1 MNNTPLA
8 HDLALKRTV
17 HAPIELK
24 PIYAWRD
31 VILAV
36 EINLPPIVLLFPHGE
51 ERFDMAEVADTLGK
65 ALTNVLISQGEKDIF
80 TEKNRAWVAQI
91 CRELGGNLTEM
102 SRKQNPLRLT
112 LNSLY
117 ELIEKTLVDNNAYM
131 VAKSLL
137 LNRSRKLSVSRE
149 SAAQSAVRVIRRNS
163 QVVPW
168 NDHKVEIAVRKTF
181 LSLARDSAPAVA
193 ISKAVSE
200 RVNASNQAFV
210 RIEEVQDMV
219 QEELMKAGHYKVAEA
234 YILFRAERAAARDR
248 GETETPAAAT
258 ESTASGQETLVV
270 VKKSNGETV
279 LWEGADLRK
288 RIEFAM
294 TGLDLCLSSDEI
306 EVELRRAVYD
316 QISQKDLDA
325 TIILNSKTLIE
336 RDADFA
342 KFAGRIQLTY
352 IYEEVLGW
360 DIMRD
365 GIAKLKECHQ
375 KAFRKYVEHGIAIKR
390 LNPRL
395 LDFDLARLGGA
406 LDPSSDLEFDFLG
419 VQTLYDRY
427 LIVDKVSK
435 PSHRIETPQFFWMRV
450 AMGLFLDEKG
460 DRESKAIGLYD
471 LYKTRRFCSSTP
483 TLFNSGTLHSQL
495 SSCFPGDTPVV
506 TSTGMRNIEDIRE
519 GDHVL
524 AQDGSFRRV
533 LGTRAK
539 ANQKRLVEVALS
551 AMLGGR
557 AWIRPTED
565 HLLFAI
571 PARAAACVRQRAS
584 GGMSACVEY
593 RGKRE
598 QCFTVKSHYAAACER
613 LLESDVIEH
622 ATWIRAGELRDGDF
636 VEMLFHRVEKAAV
649 LKPVEY
655 LGSGS
660 WIETDGLLYE
670 AHHDEKRYEVR
681 TAKNQVK
688 AIRSSVPI
696 NGNFLRLVGYYL
708 SEGHCQ
714 GSDSLF
720 FTFGRTEVEF
730 ISDTVDLC
738 ERVFGIT
745 PSLKKGSGDCTC
757 VVLHSKLAVAFML
770 ALFGTGF
777 DRKKLPQCVLEAPN
791 DALEELLV
799 GVFRGDAC
807 AVHRTQLSL
816 QLSNRDLIL
825 QLFQVALKIGIL
837 PIVQKPSMSAL
848 ARVQPYVL
856 TITPSDAPRLAFKVR
871 KGIDLFDFQGEDS
884 KWKNRR
890 FFVEGRAFYRVDDV
904 TLSEYSGDV
913 HDIQVE
919 GDPSFSAAGV
929 CAHNCYLYYVD
940 DSIEG
945 IFQRG
950 IAENAYLSKWAGG
963 LGGSWT
969 AVRGT
974 GAYIGGTNGES
985 QGVIPFLK
993 LHNDQLVAVN
1003 QGGKRKG
1010 SGCAYLESW
1019 HNDIFEFLELR
1030 KNTGDDRRRTHDM
1043 NTANWIPDLF
1053 MKRMEARAPWTL
1065 FRANEVPDLHDAFG
1079 RKFEELYVNYEKMAE
1094 EGKIHGHK
1102 VEALDLWKKM
1112 LSMIFETG
1120 HPWITFKDP
1129 CNVRSP
1135 QDHVGVVHSS
1145 NLCCITADQRVVTSE
1160 GLVTV
1165 GYLFEKARRLALVG
1179 GTGNTPLTQEAV
1191 NTVLGRSGPV
1201 SAGPM
1206 LLPRPD
1212 APIVRIWTKE
1222 GYTHKVTPDH
1232 KVWVVD
1238 QGWVEAQ
1245 DLKRGDLIEIQQAEG
1260 LWGTEDSVD
1269 LALVAGLVA
1278 GDGTFMHHSGDSVS
1292 ACIDIWANEF
1302 SLIDEVESAVAR
1314 ILDQAG
1320 EHAVTTF
1327 SLEPK
1332 FKGDEYKKRLCS
1344 APLARVLGAVGFDAE
1359 SKLKVPEFVWK
1370 GTRET
1375 AAAYLRGLYAAD
1387 ATVESSGEVT
1397 TCALASV
1404 SRDFLAGVQVLL
1416 ANFGVKSSL
1425 TRMRSGGL
1433 AELPDGMGGT
1443 REYYQNEL
1451 WRLHVSSIRG
1461 CRIMENLT
1469 GIGRLRG
1476 NARFLSNLE
1485 KPGYVQKMHATFD
1498 ALEQLPNENA
1508 FCLQVF
1514 TDEHSWTVNG
1524 LITKNTEI
1532 TLNTSKDETAVC
1544 NLGSVILETHLL
1556 PDGSLD
1562 HRKLRE
1568 TIRMAVRA
1576 LDNVIDINFYPTE
1589 AAQRSNKRHRPIGL
1603 GMMGLANTLYMKG
1616 VAFASIEAV
1625 EFNDE
1630 AMEAIAFYAYEA
1642 SSDLAA
1648 ERGAYSSYKGSKWD
1662 RGLLPPD
1669 TVDLLEKER
1678 GLPIQVPRTSRMNW
1692 EPLRAKI
1699 AAQGM
1704 RNSNVLAIAP
1714 TATISNITN
1723 TSPCIEPTYKNLFV
1737 KSNLSG
1743 EFIVLNPFLVKDL
1756 KARGLWDQDMMD
1768 SLKYFDGELAD
1779 IERIPADL
1787 KQKYLTAFDIDHKW
1801 VVDAAARR
1809 QKWIDQSQSVNLWI
1823 KTPDLKT
1830 LSHMYRHAWHTGLKT
1845 TYYLRGLGASNIEKA
1860 TVQVKKEMRGAAGE
1874 TKAETATRD
1883 AATLSTPPFAGGDS
1897 SPKQYTAEE
1906 KTACSIEAMR
1916 NGGTCEACQ

>member
-1 MNNTPLA
+1 MNNKPLA
-8 HDLALKRTV
+8 NDLALKATV
-17 HAPIELK
+17 HAPVDQK
-24 PIYAWRD
+24 PMYAWRD
-31 VILAV
+31 VIAPT
-36 EINLPPIVLLFPHGE
+36 EISLPPIILLCPHGE
-51 ERFDMAEVADTLGK
+51 ERFDLTEVADTLGK
-65 ALTNVLISQGEKDIF
+65 ALTNVCISQGEKEIF

-91 CRELGGNLTEM
+91 CRELAGNLVAM
-102 SRKQNPLRLT
+102 ARKQNPLRLT
-112 LNSLY
+112 LNELY

-149 SAAQSAVRVIRRNS
+149 SAAQSTIRVIRRNG
-163 QVVPW
+163 QIVPW

-181 LSLARDSAPAVA
+181 LSLARDSAPAVG
-193 ISKAVSE
+193 ISKSVSE
-200 RVNASNQAFV
+200 RINASNQAFV
-210 RIEEVQDMV
+210 RIEEVQDIV
-219 QEELMKAGHYKVAEA
+219 QEELMKAGHFKVAEA
-234 YILFRAERAAARDR
+234 YILFRAERAVVRENGGSDTISIVPEKVDGA
-248 GETETPAAAT
+248 
-258 ESTASGQETLVV
+258 QETLVV
-270 VKKSNGETV
+270 VKKPNGETI

-294 TGLDLCLSSDEI
+294 TGLELCMTGDEI
-306 EVELRRAVYD
+306 EFELRRAIYD
-316 QISQKDLDA
+316 QISQKDLDS

-336 RDADFA
+336 KDADFA

-360 DIMRD
+360 DILRD
-365 GIAKLKECHQ
+365 GVAKLKACHQ
-375 KAFRKYVEHGIAIKR
+375 RAFRKYIEHGIAIKR

-395 LDFDLARLGGA
+395 LEYDIARVAGA

-435 PSHRIETPQFFWMRV
+435 PSRRIETPQFFWMRV
-450 AMGLFLDEKG
+450 SMGLFLDEKG
-460 DRESKAIGLYD
+460 DRESKAVGLYD

-506 TSTGMRNIEDIRE
+506 TSLGMRNIADIRV
-519 GDHVL
+519 GDQVL
-524 AQDGSFRRV
+524 AQDGEFRRV
-533 LGTRAK
+533 LGARAK
-539 ANQKRLVEVALS
+539 ANERRLVDVSLS

-557 AWIRPTED
+557 SWIRPTED

-571 PARAAACVRQRAS
+571 PGEEVARIGQRAS
-584 GGMSACVEY
+584 GGQSAWVDH
-593 RGKRE
+593 RGHRE
-598 QCFTVKSHYAAACER
+598 QSYTARNQYSAVCDRVSEIDSMRKASW
-613 LLESDVIEH
+613 VP
-622 ATWIRAGELRDGDF
+622 AGELRKGDF
-636 VEMLFHRVEKAAV
+636 VEMLFPRVERALDLRPADY
-649 LKPVEY
+649 LKEIPLVEK
-655 LGSGS
+655 
-660 WIETDGLLYE
+660 DGLLYE
-670 AHHDEKRYEVR
+670 LRQDGKRYDEP
-681 TAKNQVK
+681 TAIKQGRP
-688 AIRSSVPI
+688 IRASIPLD
-696 NGNFLRLVGYYL
+696 GNFLRLAGYFL

-714 GSDSLF
+714 GTGSVF
-720 FTFGRTEVEF
+720 FTFGKTEADC
-730 ISDTVDLC
+730 ISDAADLC
-738 ERVFGIT
+738 ERVFGLT
-745 PSLKKGSGDCTC
+745 PSLQKGRGAATC
-757 VVLHSKLAVAFML
+757 VVVHSKLATLFMR
-770 ALFGTGF
+770 ALFGTGV
-777 DRKKLPQCVLEAPN
+777 DRKQLPQCVVEAPS
-791 DALEELLV
+791 DALEDLLV

-807 AVHRTQLSL
+807 AVARTQLSL
-816 QLSNRDLIL
+816 QLSNKDLIL

-837 PIVQKPSMSAL
+837 PIVQKASMAQG
-848 ARVQPYVL
+848 ANVQPYVL
-856 TITPSDAPRLAFKVR
+856 VITPSDAPKLAFRV
-871 KGIDLFDFQGEDS
+871 GNGTDIFDFQGEDAR
-884 KWKNRR
+884 WKNRR
-890 FFVEGRAFYRVDDV
+890 FFIEGRAFYRIDSVEF
-904 TLSEYSGDV
+904 SSFAGDV
-913 HDIQVE
+913 YDIQVE
-919 GDPSFSAAGV
+919 GNPSFSAAGV

-1003 QGGKRKG
+1003 QGGKRRG

-1053 MKRMEARAPWTL
+1053 MKRMEARGTWTL
-1065 FRANEVPDLHDAFG
+1065 FRANEVPDLHEAYG
-1079 RKFEELYVNYEKMAE
+1079 RKFEELYLNYEKLSE
-1094 EGKIHGHK
+1094 EGKVHGHK
-1102 VEALDLWKKM
+1102 IDALDLWKKM

-1145 NLCCITADQRVVTSE
+1145 NLC
-1160 GLVTV
+1160 
-1165 GYLFEKARRLALVG
+1165 
-1179 GTGNTPLTQEAV
+1179 
-1191 NTVLGRSGPV
+1191 
-1201 SAGPM
+1201 
-1206 LLPRPD
+1206 
-1212 APIVRIWTKE
+1212 
-1222 GYTHKVTPDH
+1222 
-1232 KVWVVD
+1232 
-1238 QGWVEAQ
+1238 
-1245 DLKRGDLIEIQQAEG
+1245 
-1260 LWGTEDSVD
+1260 
-1269 LALVAGLVA
+1269 
-1278 GDGTFMHHSGDSVS
+1278 
-1292 ACIDIWANEF
+1292 
-1302 SLIDEVESAVAR
+1302 
-1314 ILDQAG
+1314 
-1320 EHAVTTF
+1320 
-1327 SLEPK
+1327 
-1332 FKGDEYKKRLCS
+1332 
-1344 APLARVLGAVGFDAE
+1344 
-1359 SKLKVPEFVWK
+1359 
-1370 GTRET
+1370 
-1375 AAAYLRGLYAAD
+1375 
-1387 ATVESSGEVT
+1387 
-1397 TCALASV
+1397 
-1404 SRDFLAGVQVLL
+1404 
-1416 ANFGVKSSL
+1416 
-1425 TRMRSGGL
+1425 
-1433 AELPDGMGGT
+1433 
-1443 REYYQNEL
+1443 
-1451 WRLHVSSIRG
+1451 
-1461 CRIMENLT
+1461 
-1469 GIGRLRG
+1469 
-1476 NARFLSNLE
+1476 
-1485 KPGYVQKMHATFD
+1485 
-1498 ALEQLPNENA
+1498 
-1508 FCLQVF
+1508 
-1514 TDEHSWTVNG
+1514 
-1524 LITKNTEI
+1524 TEI

-1544 NLGSVILETHLL
+1544 NLGSVILETHLN
-1556 PDGSLD
+1556 PDSSLD

-1589 AAQRSNKRHRPIGL
+1589 AAQRSNMRHRPIGL
-1603 GMMGLANTLYMKG
+1603 GVMGLANTLYLKG
-1616 VAFASIEAV
+1616 VAFASPEAV

-1630 AMEAIAFYAYEA
+1630 AMEAIAYYAYEA

-1648 ERGAYSSYKGSKWD
+1648 ERGTYSSYKGSKWD

-1678 GLPIQVPRTSRMNW
+1678 GLPIQVTRGSLMDWT
-1692 EPLRAKI
+1692 PLRAKI

-1768 SLKYFDGELAD
+1768 NLKYFDGELGD
-1779 IERIPADL
+1779 VDRIPADL
-1787 KQKYLTAFDIDHKW
+1787 KQKYLTAFDIDPKW

-1830 LSHMYRHAWHTGLKT
+1830 LSHMYRHAWHAGLKT

-1883 AATLSTPPFAGGDS
+1883 AATLLSTPPFAEETKPAKEYS
-1897 SPKQYTAEE
+1897 AEE
-1906 KTACSIEAMR
+1906 KNACSIEAMR
-1916 NGGTCEACQ
+1916 NGGICEACQ